1 MNRTQKNKWLSE
13 RTLMNTKTIWEQHGF
28 HTLTPIQEK
37 TQELIKEGTD
47 IVAISPT
54 GTGKTLAYV
63 VPILERVKAD
73 KTLQALIVAPSQEL
87 AQQIGAVIREWKTPE
102 IRVQVLAGGANVKR
116 QVEKLKDKPE
126 IVVGTPGRLLEL
138 SKLRKLKLHQVE
150 MLVLDEADYLLDP
163 EQLNNTRELV
173 KKLPS
178 ERQVLCFSA
187 TKNKNL
193 EEVNKWINMLPTFV
207 EVSEGNSA
215 HSNVTHGYIE
225 CPTRKR
231 DEVLRKLAFSQNANQ
246 ALVFV
251 NSIANA
257 ALLGEKLAY
266 HQVPVALLSSDA
278 HQTERKKAIDL
289 FKKGQIPFLLS
300 TDVAQRGLD
309 IEDLPLV
316 IHYDIADS
324 TEQYTH
330 RSGRTGRMGKEG
342 LVLSLVNDR
351 ELRDLKKVAGKHKLV
366 QFELYAGQLKPVT
379 QPKKKEVSSKK
390 PTQKRKKGNKNGN
403 HRGFKKSN

>member
-1 MNRTQKNKWLSE
+1 M
-13 RTLMNTKTIWEQHGF
+13 
-28 HTLTPIQEK
+28 
-37 TQELIKEGTD
+37 
-47 IVAISPT
+47 
-54 GTGKTLAYV
+54 
-63 VPILERVKAD
+63 ERVKAD

-150 MLVLDEADYLLDP
+150 LLVLDEADYLLDP

-173 KKLPS
+173 RKLPS

-231 DEVLRKLAFSQNANQ
+231 DEVLRKLAFSENANQ

-390 PTQKRKKGNKNGN
+390 PIQKRKKGNKNGN

>member
-1 MNRTQKNKWLSE
+1 
-13 RTLMNTKTIWEQHGF
+13 MNTKTIWEQHGF

-73 KTLQALIVAPSQEL
+73 RTLQALIVAPSQEL
-87 AQQIGAVIREWKTPE
+87 AQQIGTVIREWKSPE

-116 QVEKLKDKPE
+116 QVEKLKEKPE

-150 MLVLDEADYLLDP
+150 LLVLDEADYLLDP

-193 EEVNKWINMLPTFV
+193 EEVNKQPTFV
-207 EVSEGNSA
+207 EVSEGNAA
-215 HSNVTHGYIE
+215 HANVIHGYIE

-231 DEVLRKLAFSQNANQ
+231 DEVLRKLAFSENANQ

-257 ALLGEKLAY
+257 ALLGEKLSF

-300 TDVAQRGLD
+300 TDVAQRGID
-309 IEDLPLV
+309 IEELPLV

-324 TEQYTH
+324 TDQYTH
-330 RSGRTGRMGKEG
+330 RSGRTGRMGKDG

-366 QFELYAGQLKPVT
+366 PFELYAGQLKPVE
-379 QPKKKEVSSKK
+379 QLKKKEVSSKK
-390 PTQKRKKGNKNGN
+390 PIQKRKKGNKNGN